1 MNLAVKVSLLAS
13 GLFILAG
20 MLSGIVKYQKIMSS
34 PTHSAPIY
42 IDIAHRSAFIYGFAC
57 LVISRLLEYSPYS
70 LTTQLIATAL
80 VLFFFVGTV
89 IGYFITGLRNNTDN
103 LFSERNFATTW
114 GMYLLILGE
123 IGGLVV
129 ILWGFIETQFLGRAL
144 IF

>member
-1 MNLAVKVSLLAS
+1 MSLAVKISLLAS

-34 PTHSAPIY
+34 PTHSAPVY

-70 LTTQLIATAL
+70 TTTQLVATGG
-80 VLFFFVGTV
+80 VLFFFVSTV
-89 IGYFITGLRNNTDN
+89 LGYFITGLRNNTDN
-103 LFSERNFATTW
+103 LFQQRNFVTTW

-123 IGGLVV
+123 IGGLGI
-129 ILWGFIETQFLGRAL
+129 ILWGFIETQFLAQRL
-144 IF
+144 VS